1 MMFRVAVALVLF
13 GTITAFGLGHSE
25 QLDKRKV
32 GGPNMVCYQHPLDI
46 AFILDASSSIW
57 AQNFTKAIA
66 FVNSFISPYEI
77 GPKKVRV
84 AIETYADVV
93 YTQDVINFN
102 DFLTSDSLQKRIAG
116 LKWHHGSR
124 TETGMGIAY
133 MRENIMP
140 GARSGLPKIC
150 IVITDGKSQDSERTA
165 LEAKRARADGI
176 DMFAIGVSRAVN
188 ESELQAIAGDPDR
201 VIIVETYSELEAIK
215 DKLSGKTC
223 KKIPTTTPPPTTT
236 TTPPPTTPAAEE
248 CGMDNPT
255 DIYYVFD
262 PAYLGMERVNWVT
275 QFITHTLKADEFLH
289 MRVGVISG
297 SCPLDAGFNLKEYK
311 SYAEVRKRLQSYD
324 SPRLRTLIGSLTSAY
339 SRREGGRRNAR
350 KVAVI
355 FIGGKIDE
363 MAVIRNAQ
371 AAQKAGVDIYFADAG
386 NADPRFLDALNEI
399 GFNLARAGRGA
410 RRQALAFV
418 NELCGRY

>member
-1 MMFRVAVALVLF
+1 MLLRVSVALLCIGAV
-13 GTITAFGLGHSE
+13 TAFDFGIGNL
-25 QLDKRKV
+25 LAKRKA
-32 GGPNMVCYQHPLDI
+32 NYVCYQHPLDI

-77 GPKKVRV
+77 GPNKVRV
-84 AIETYADVV
+84 AVETYADVV
-93 YTQDVINFN
+93 YTQDVITFN
-102 DFLTSDSLQKRIAG
+102 AFLTSESLQGRISK

-124 TETGMGIAY
+124 TETGLGIAY

-140 GARSGLPKIC
+140 EARSGLPKIC
-150 IVITDGKSQDSERTA
+150 IVITDGKSQDSAKTA
-165 LEAKRARADGI
+165 LEAKKARQDGI
-176 DMFAIGVSRAVN
+176 EMFAIGVSRAVN
-188 ESELQAIAGDPDR
+188 ESELQSIAGDPDR

-223 KKIPTTTPPPTTT
+223 KKIPTTTT
-236 TTPPPTTPAAEE
+236 TTPAPTPAAEE
-248 CGMDNPT
+248 CGTDNPT

-275 QFITHTLKADEFLH
+275 QFITHTLSAQEFAH

-297 SCPLDAGFNLKEYK
+297 SCPLDAGFNLNKY
-311 SYAEVRKRLQSYD
+311 STFVDVRERLESYD
-324 SPRLRTLIGSLTSAY
+324 SPRLTKLIGSLSSAY
-339 SRREGGRRNAR
+339 SSQKGGRGDAR

-355 FIGGKIDE
+355 FIGGKIDQV
-363 MAVIRNAQ
+363 AVIKNAQ
-371 AAQKAGVDIYFADAG
+371 AAKEAGVDVYFADAG
-386 NADPRFLDALNEI
+386 NADPGFLDALNEI
-399 GFNLARAGRGA
+399 GFSLARAGAGS

-418 NELCGRY
+418 EELCREY